1 MNHYLKRRI
10 SYFLKARHSKGHG
23 IHSPF
28 LFRLITQVIENKGH
42 FSAYPLLNSAGENMQ
57 NMLDILDFESFRQL
71 KCSEHD
77 LRNLHRLSPKY
88 DRLLFR
94 LVNDFA
100 PASIAFYGSTFGVTL
115 LALAMADRRKSVV
128 AQLNNDHFRSF
139 CRRLADVYE
148 VGNIEITETG
158 IVAAA
163 DFVVI
168 QNPLDPENC
177 SQILSAVLGRKDFQG
192 TVVVCGIHYSS
203 EMEAVW
209 ASHKSK
215 SAVRVTLDLLEIGI
229 FICREGLQKEEFML
243 RFC

>member
-28 LFRLITQVIENKGH
+28 LFRLITQVIENKGCY
-42 FSAYPLLNSAGENMQ
+42 SAYPLLKSAGENMK
-57 NMLDILDFESFRQL
+57 NMLDILDFESFRQQ

-77 LRNLHRLSPKY
+77 LRKFHSLSPKY

-94 LVNDFA
+94 LVNDFT
-100 PASIAFYGSTFGVTL
+100 PASVAFFGSTFGVTL
-115 LALAMADRRKSVV
+115 LALALADKRKTVV
-128 AQLNNDHFRSF
+128 AQMNNNHFRSF
-139 CRRLADVYE
+139 CRRLIDVYE

-158 IVAAA
+158 IASTA

-177 SQILSAVLGRKDFQG
+177 DQIISSVLERRGFQG

-203 EMEAVW
+203 KMEAVW
-209 ASHKSK
+209 TSQKSK
-215 SAVRVTLDLLEIGI
+215 RAVRVTLDLFEIGI
-229 FICREGLQKEEFML
+229 FICREGLQKEEFVL

>member
-28 LFRLITQVIENKGH
+28 LFRLITQVIENKGY
-42 FSAYPLLNSAGENMQ
+42 FSAYPLLKSAGENMK
-57 NMLDILDFESFRQL
+57 NMLNILDFESFRQQE
-71 KCSEHD
+71 CSEHD
-77 LRNLHRLSPKY
+77 LRKFHALSPKY

-100 PASIAFYGSTFGVTL
+100 PASIAFFGSTFGVTL
-115 LALAMADRRKSVV
+115 LALALADRRKTVV
-128 AQLNNDHFRSF
+128 AQMSNNHFRSF
-139 CRRLADVYE
+139 CRRLADVFE
-148 VGNIEITETG
+148 VDNIEITETG
-158 IVAAA
+158 IAVTA

-168 QNPLDPENC
+168 QNPLDPANC
-177 SQILSAVLGRKDFQG
+177 DQIISAVLERQDFQG

-209 ASHKSK
+209 TKHKSK
-215 SAVRVTLDLLEIGI
+215 GTIRVTLDLFEIGI